1 MKKVKEQKFSTF
13 KRIFT
18 LQVNNVLLSLG
29 YKTKFYIDEFYE
41 IYFQDDV
48 ITGRV
53 IIDERI
59 IQLGYKTKF
68 DRWANSVDL
77 VINIPDTLE
86 KLSNLINEIKQN
98 GYKLTDTVKVSK
110 FTSTWGS

>member
-1 MKKVKEQKFSTF
+1 MKKIKEQKFSTF

-18 LQVNNVLLSLG
+18 LQVNDVLLSLD
-29 YKTKFYIDEFYE
+29 YKTKCYADEFYE

-53 IIDERI
+53 IIDEKI
-59 IQLGYKTKF
+59 IQLGYKATF
-68 DRWANSVDL
+68 DRWANSVDS
-77 VINIPDTLE
+77 VIDIPDTLE
-86 KLSNLINEIKQN
+86 RLSNLINEIKQN
-98 GYKLTDTVKVSK
+98 NYKLANRVKVSK